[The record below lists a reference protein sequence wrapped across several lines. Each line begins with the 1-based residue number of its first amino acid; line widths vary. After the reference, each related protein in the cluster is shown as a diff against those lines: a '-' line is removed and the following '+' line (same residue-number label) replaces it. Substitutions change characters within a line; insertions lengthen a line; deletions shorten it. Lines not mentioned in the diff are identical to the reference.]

1 MSPKRGDC
9 LSVEVERLSGGVF
22 ATTHV
27 YECLK
32 NAQFSQYF
40 QICLWKL
47 FGNRVLRVLGLIL
60 DSEKPKTLTA

>member
-32 NAQFSQYF
+32 IPIFPNTCIFAY
-40 QICLWKL
+40 
-47 FGNRVLRVLGLIL
+47 GNCLGLVCY
-60 DSEKPKTLTA
+60 A